1 MILNVVST
9 STAKRDL
16 VDGFINMDTKL
27 IKAKQDELHF
37 VDQIIK
43 NLHHLKHLY
52 KTKLP
57 DEKQLFHVENHL
69 RSWYTRQWDVLD
81 EINELKG
88 YPHYEPQTQDHS

>member
-1 MILNVVST
+1 MIQNVVST
-9 STAKRDL
+9 STAKRGL

-27 IKAKQDELHF
+27 IEAKEDEIHF

-43 NLHHLKHLY
+43 NLNHLKHLY

-57 DEKQLFHVENHL
+57 DEKQLFHIENHL
-69 RSWYTRQWDVLD
+69 QSWYTRQWDVTE
-81 EINELKG
+81 EINNLKG